1 MRRILKN
8 ATVLNDRFE
17 WEETD
22 LVFSDRIEWIG
33 KTDEEGTDLKGAR
46 IIPGFY
52 DQHTHGGVGVDM
64 NDGERYEEY
73 RDYLYENGIL
83 HFLPTLVTTSKAS
96 FLRIVDYL
104 KDRAPFGINQEGPH
118 IAAAKAGA
126 HPVSEIRPGDIAEFE
141 EIFTAAAENIRM
153 TTIAPEPHNLEF
165 IRRVAEKGVR
175 VSLGHTTATYDET
188 VAGIEAGGSI
198 LTHTFNAMPP
208 LNHREPGPIG
218 AAIDAGI
225 FCEVISDGV
234 HLHPAIVRML
244 YKMLGSD
251 KMVLISDSMAA
262 TGYPDG
268 AYKLG
273 NLDITVKDGIA
284 RTADGALAGSTTNL
298 RNMVRNAIA
307 FGIPETEAI
316 KMATLTPARA
326 SGLDGEIGSITV
338 GKRADLVVVDANL
351 NVLDVY
357 INGQQWSK

>member
-1 MRRILKN
+1 MRTILKN

-17 WEETD
+17 WEEAD
-22 LVFSDRIEWIG
+22 LVFSDRIEFMG
-33 KTDEEGTDLKGAR
+33 KTEEAGLDLNGAKV
-46 IIPGFY
+46 IPGFF

-64 NDGERYEEY
+64 NDGEHYEKY

-96 FLRIVDYL
+96 FLKIVDYL
-104 KDRAPFGINQEGPH
+104 KDRAEFGINQEGPH
-118 IAAAKAGA
+118 IAPAKAGA
-126 HPVSEIRPGDIAEFE
+126 HPVSEIRPGDVAEFD
-141 EIFTAAAENIRM
+141 EIFAAAAGNIRI
-153 TTIAPEPHNLEF
+153 TTIAPEPHNLDF
-165 IRRVAEKGVR
+165 IRHVAEKGVR
-175 VSLGHTTATYDET
+175 VSLGHTTATYAET
-188 VAGIEAGGSI
+188 KEGIDAGGSI

-218 AAIDAGI
+218 AAVDAGI

-234 HLHPAIVRML
+234 HLHPAVVRML

-262 TGYPDG
+262 TGFSDG

-273 NLDITVKDGIA
+273 NLDITVKEGIA
-284 RTADGALAGSTTNL
+284 RTQDGALAGSTTNL

-326 SGLDGEIGSITV
+326 SGLDAEIGSITL
-338 GKRADLVVVDANL
+338 GKRADLVVVDEHL
-351 NVLDVY
+351 NVQQVY
-357 INGQQWSK
+357 INGERWSK